1 MQQLKNIS
9 LRNDIIVVYEAAKPA
24 KKNEMN
30 IRIQCHSLK
39 IRCDLLQSIHTN
51 TETVKNVIQTIRNG
65 SAESI
70 GFHLRAC
77 QTVKNTLFY
86 YFSVNKV
93 LHSWF
98 PSLFKTNIRFNSWD
112 WLSQIIHVVEHPS
125 FLLQI
130 ETKQK
135 RIHFEGIFYARLWMN
150 KAWRGRK

>member
-112 WLSQIIHVVEHPS
+112 WLSQIIHVVEPIISPS
-125 FLLQI
+125 NRN
-130 ETKQK
+130 ETKK
-135 RIHFEGIFYARLWMN
+135 DSFWRNFLSRLWMN

>member
-77 QTVKNTLFY
+77 QTVKNTLSY
-86 YFSVNKV
+86 NFSVNKV
-93 LHSWF
+93 LHS
-98 PSLFKTNIRFNSWD
+98 
-112 WLSQIIHVVEHPS
+112 
-125 FLLQI
+125 
-130 ETKQK
+130 
-135 RIHFEGIFYARLWMN
+135 
-150 KAWRGRK
+150 